1 MVNLTLHNPVD
12 LEPHQVAPEARESTS
27 CATFPP
33 QINSTE
39 SPTDTVSTSGAKKLS
54 PTVTLLVVTWFD
66 VTLSHAALAATINAT
81 AMLAK
86 SRTEAS

>member
-1 MVNLTLHNPVD
+1 MVNLTLQIPVA
-12 LEPHQVAPEARESTS
+12 LVPHQDPPATGSTS
-27 CATFPP
+27 CDAFPP

-54 PTVTLLVVTWFD
+54 PTVTLLVVTWVL
-66 VTLSHAALAATINAT
+66 VTLSQAAPAATINAT
-81 AMLAK
+81 AMLAE